1 MTTRLISRAAKAFAI
16 PLIALCAICAPVGAH
31 AGPGG
36 GGHGGGGHGG
46 GGGHAGGFHSGYAGH
61 GVGGAR
67 GGYGYRGGYGR
78 HGGYGY
84 RGGYGGWHGGY
95 GYRGGYGYGGWGGL
109 GFGLFL
115 STLPFYYSTLW
126 WDGVPYYYADDN
138 YYLWNGSAG
147 QYETVSPP
155 QEVVDQAAT
164 QQSVTDLFAYPKN
177 GQSPD
182 QQDRD
187 KRECRSWAATQS
199 AVDAAPSDPASA
211 VPATSALTSATKHEG
226 YLRAQAACLEARG
239 YSVK

>member
-1 MTTRLISRAAKAFAI
+1 
-16 PLIALCAICAPVGAH
+16 
-31 AGPGG
+31 
-36 GGHGGGGHGG
+36 
-46 GGGHAGGFHSGYAGH
+46 
-61 GVGGAR
+61 
-67 GGYGYRGGYGR
+67 
-78 HGGYGY
+78 
-84 RGGYGGWHGGY
+84 
-95 GYRGGYGYGGWGGL
+95 
-109 GFGLFL
+109 
-115 STLPFYYSTLW
+115 
-126 WDGVPYYYADDN
+126 VPYYYADDN